1 MKISLNWLKDF
12 VTLDES
18 PADLAHDLS
27 MLGLAVDTVTTVGPD
42 EVLELDITANRPD
55 CLNHL
60 GVARELSVAYG
71 SPLRKPGLTTA
82 PLPEVA
88 SFPVDIRITDEDL
101 CFRYCGLVI
110 AGVHLQPSPHWLQER
125 LEAVGQRPINNIVD
139 ITNYVLQELGH
150 PLHAF
155 DYNRLKGGRI
165 IVRRARA
172 GEKVETLDRQLR
184 HLTEEMLVIADAEDA
199 VALAGV
205 MGGAHS
211 EVDENSTTIL
221 LESAWFLPA
230 SIRKTARRL
239 GMNTEASY
247 HFERGADL
255 EMPPRA
261 LLRAATLIVELAGGE
276 IVSPLIDVYP
286 RRHQAAE
293 ITLRAGQLQ
302 RLIGLEAPPD
312 FVEHTLQ
319 RLEFQIAA
327 RDDGGWR
334 VRPPS
339 FRVDVRLEAD
349 LIEEIARF
357 QGYDRLP
364 STLPEFAAPPVTARI
379 TRQRDRMRL
388 YLRECGFQEI
398 LTNSFVAAGQD
409 AAFSL
414 DNRGANVPLDNPLA
428 EEEPFFRANLLGGMV
443 ETLKFNENNYNQN
456 VRLFEIGAAY
466 RLDDDAIHERHRLAV
481 GAYGDYVVHTWTD
494 RRQPVDFFYLKAVVQ
509 GFLARLG
516 VTDYTLAPGDDVA
529 FLQPGH
535 AGVVSVDGQVRG
547 ALGLLNR
554 KIAREWKFRQDV
566 LLGEI
571 QLDNLLTLP
580 EPVFGFQP
588 LPRFPQVTRDVSFTV
603 DNKVSFGTIER
614 GLFGLKIPELVDVKL
629 LDLYKGDD
637 VPQGRRALTV
647 RLVFQDPQRTLTDR
661 EADTLRDRV
670 TGFLVKKHEIRFR

>member
-12 VTLDES
+12 IMLDES
-18 PADLAHDLS
+18 SVDLAHDLS
-27 MLGLAVDTVTTVGPD
+27 MLGLAVDTVATVGPD
-42 EVLELDITANRPD
+42 EILELDITANRPD

-71 SPLRKPGLTTA
+71 VPLRRPGVPTA

-88 SFPVDIRITDEDL
+88 AVPVEISIAGEDL

-110 AGVHLQPSPHWLQER
+110 DGVRLQPSPQWLQER

-155 DYNRLKGGRI
+155 DFRRLKQGRI
-165 IVRRARA
+165 IVRRARR
-172 GEKVETLDRQLR
+172 GEKIETLDRQVR
-184 HLTEEMLVIADAEDA
+184 ILTEEMLVIADAEDA

-211 EVDENSTTIL
+211 EVDEGSTSIL
-221 LESAWFLPA
+221 LESAWFLPT
-230 SIRKTARRL
+230 SVRKTARQL

-255 EMPPRA
+255 EMPPYA
-261 LLRAATLIVELAGGE
+261 LLRAATLMTELAGGE

-286 RRHQAAE
+286 RRHQPPE
-293 ITLRAGQLQ
+293 ITLRANQLR
-302 RLIGLEAPPD
+302 RLIGIDAIPD
-312 FVEHTLQ
+312 FVEKTLQ
-319 RLEFQIAA
+319 RLEFQVVGY
-327 RDDGGWR
+327 DDGAWR

-339 FRVDVRLEAD
+339 FRVDVSLEAD

-364 STLPEFAAPPVTARI
+364 STLPAFAAAPVTARL
-379 TRQRDRMRL
+379 TRQRDRLRMYMR
-388 YLRECGFQEI
+388 ESGFQEI
-398 LTNSFVAAGQD
+398 LTNSFVSTRRD
-409 AAFSL
+409 AEFSM
-414 DNRGANVPLDNPLA
+414 DNRGANIPVDNPLA

-443 ETLKFNENNYNQN
+443 ETLKFNENNFNQN

-466 RLDDDAIHERHRLAV
+466 RLEDEKINERHRLAV
-481 GAYGDYVVHTWTD
+481 GAYGEYIVHKWMA
-494 RRQPVDFFYLKAVVQ
+494 RNQPVDYFYLKGVIQ
-509 GFLARLG
+509 GLLERLG
-516 VTDYTLAPGDDVA
+516 VSGFTLAPGDDIA

-535 AGVVSVDGQVRG
+535 AAVFSVDGHVRG
-547 ALGLLNR
+547 VFGLLNQ
-554 KIAREWKFRQDV
+554 KISRDWKFRQDI
-566 LLGEI
+566 LLGEVE
-571 QLDNLLTLP
+571 LNSFLSLP
-580 EPVFGFQP
+580 EPAFAFRH
-588 LPRFPQVTRDVSFTV
+588 LSRFPQVTRDLSFTV
-603 DNKVSFGTIER
+603 DNKVSFGTIKR
-614 GLFGLKIPELVDVKL
+614 GLFGLKIPEIVDVKL
-629 LDLYKGDD
+629 LDLYKGED

-670 TGFLVKKHEIRFR
+670 TGFLVKEYEIRFR